1 MTDTP
6 HTPEVPE
13 VVGGPD
19 ADVDHEAAIG
29 GLGDLGGLLESAQQA
44 FTAQAEAA
52 QQVVEGSAGGGVV
65 TVQMTGSGEVTSV
78 TLAAEVVD
86 PTDIEMLQD
95 LIVAALRDAGL
106 KVTDL
111 QRQALGALGG
121 FDMGGLGDMLGGITG
136 GAAGPD
142 DDAADDAS
150 DAEAGTDDVER

>member
-142 DDAADDAS
+142 DAADAADAAD
-150 DAEAGTDDVER
+150 AGTDDVER